1 MSTGGVGITS
11 YLTDNEFPILVVDT
25 GSPGLARSPGAS

>member
-1 MSTGGVGITS
+1 MSTGGVGINS
-11 YLTDNEFPILVVDT
+11 YLTDNEFPMVDT